1 MENTKMKILTNIIVK
16 IWLIIGNVMALFFIF
31 SPKERS
37 GISFSGVIAG
47 YCIISFF
54 VNCLD
59 QRYCPERSVSRLS
72 KVITV
77 IMIIGMFTK
86 CAWIN

>member
-1 MENTKMKILTNIIVK
+1 VENTKMKILTNIIVK

-54 VNCLD
+54 VNWLD